1 MTFGDYQR
9 RFSENM
15 GVVHFVGVGGV
26 GMSGIAEVL
35 LNLGCRVQGSD
46 LSENAATARLRS
58 LGARVFIGHRAE
70 HLHGCDVVVV
80 SSAVS
85 PDNAEVRAAVEQRI
99 PVLKRAEMLAE
110 LMRFRFGIA
119 VAGAHGKTTTT
130 SLIAAILSEAGL
142 DPTFVVGGRV
152 NSYGANAR
160 LGSGRYLV
168 TEADESD
175 ASFLHLQPMMCV
187 VTNIDADHLGAYG
200 GRFEALKQAFVD
212 FVHNLPFYGPAV
224 VCNEDEVVRELY
236 PRLGRPLMTYGFRAD
251 SNIIASDVRFDEM
264 RCRFNVSLPG
274 RGEPLA
280 VELNLPGR
288 HNVLN
293 ALAAIGVCDELGV
306 EGDVICDTLRRF
318 QGIGRRFQSFGEI
331 PVGPGGRGR
340 ATLVDDYGH
349 HPGEIA
355 AVLDAAAEAW
365 PGRRRVLVFQPH
377 RYTRTGDL
385 FDEFCE
391 VLAGVDELVLLDVYA
406 AGEERIEGADSPML
420 CRAIRARGRVVPV
433 YVKSLEEVPS
443 LLEMLL
449 RDGDLLLTMGAGSIG
464 GLAKTLVE
472 RFCPRR
478 RRLERAR

>member
-1 MTFGDYQR
+1 MKFEDFHR
-9 RFSENM
+9 ISENM
-15 GVVHFVGVGGV
+15 GVVHFVGIGGV

-46 LSENAATARLRS
+46 LSENAATTRLRS

-85 PDNAEVRAAVEQRI
+85 ADNAEIRTAIQHRI

-152 NSYGANAR
+152 NSHGANAR

-175 ASFLHLQPMMCV
+175 VSFLHLQPMMCV

-200 GRFEALKQAFVD
+200 GRFETLKQGFVD

-236 PRLGRPLMTYGFRAD
+236 PRLGRPLITYGFRPD
-251 SNIIASDVRFDEM
+251 SNVIASDLCFDEM
-264 RCRFNVSLPG
+264 SSRFNVSLPQ
-274 RGEPLA
+274 RAEPLA
-280 VELNLPGR
+280 IRLNLPGR
-288 HNVLN
+288 YNVLN
-293 ALAAIGVCDELGV
+293 ALAAIGVCHEIGV
-306 EGDVICDTLRRF
+306 DDDVIQHALEHF
-318 QGIGRRFQSFGEI
+318 QGIGRRFQSYGEI
-331 PVGPGGRGR
+331 PVGPGARGR
-340 ATLVDDYGH
+340 AMLVDDYGH

-355 AVLDAAAEAW
+355 AVLDAVSEAW
-365 PGRRRVLVFQPH
+365 PGRRKVLVFQPH
-377 RYTRTGDL
+377 RYTRTSDL

-391 VLAGVDELVLLDVYA
+391 VLADADELVLLGVYA
-406 AGEERIEGADSPML
+406 AGEERIEGADSPTL
-420 CRAIRARGRVVPV
+420 CRAIRARGRVVPI
-433 YVKSLEEVPS
+433 YVKSLDEAPSILEV
-443 LLEMLL
+443 LL
-449 RDGDLLLTMGAGSIG
+449 RDGDLLLTMGAGSVG
-464 GLAKTLVE
+464 GLAKMLVE
-472 RFCPRR
+472 RFCSRR
-478 RRLERAR
+478 RPLERAW